1 MASIYANHRNKRKH
15 SHEKRVQLCHRICLA
30 QQHIR
35 HSYVFEHQ
43 YGCPDVT
50 WKCSVGAWLLRK
62 NVLKKWK
69 YNNVLTFMWCT
80 IIKWTTLSIPEEA
93 AAFCN
98 ADERAIKPLFKAWA
112 CWTTW
117 GSLCTAV
124 NNSNAAIQ
132 LPQWLRAL
140 MYLLTDC
147 VKKQKKEKK
156 EQLILHSSWKSLK
169 NQFEAKQRVK
179 LSITLN
185 NFLSTVQNLI
195 AIPKHSHINNVKS
208 KSKIETCKPR
218 HFNGDKYC

>member
-15 SHEKRVQLCHRICLA
+15 SHEKRVQLRHRICLA
-30 QQHIR
+30 QQHIH
-35 HSYVFEHQ
+35 HSYVLFGTPVWLPWCHVKMLCR
-43 YGCPDVT
+43 GF
-50 WKCSVGAWLLRK
+50 KAWLLRK

-69 YNNVLTFMWCT
+69 YNKVLTFMWCT

-156 EQLILHSSWKSLK
+156 KQLILHSSWKSLK
-169 NQFEAKQRVK
+169 NQFEAKQ
-179 LSITLN
+179 
-185 NFLSTVQNLI
+185 
-195 AIPKHSHINNVKS
+195 S
-208 KSKIETCKPR
+208 KAVHYT
-218 HFNGDKYC
+218 